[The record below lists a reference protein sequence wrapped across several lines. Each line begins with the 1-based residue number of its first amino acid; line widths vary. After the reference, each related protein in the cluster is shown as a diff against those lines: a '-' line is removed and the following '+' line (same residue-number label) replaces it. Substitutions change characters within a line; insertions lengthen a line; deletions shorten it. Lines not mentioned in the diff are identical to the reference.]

1 MGKQR
6 QKRKSSKRR
15 TNPLERKGI
24 EAGLKQGTAQLAVPT
39 AEQVLPVV
47 ERVHVESP
55 LCIFEFSKLI
65 QIFDSFLQRIQPNEL
80 GQPLVFRI

>member
-15 TNPLERKGI
+15 TNPLHRKGI
-24 EAGLKQGTAQLAVPT
+24 EAGLKQGTSSLGVPT

-47 ERVHVESP
+47 ERVMSSE
-55 LCIFEFSKLI
+55 LCI
-65 QIFDSFLQRIQPNEL
+65 
-80 GQPLVFRI
+80 